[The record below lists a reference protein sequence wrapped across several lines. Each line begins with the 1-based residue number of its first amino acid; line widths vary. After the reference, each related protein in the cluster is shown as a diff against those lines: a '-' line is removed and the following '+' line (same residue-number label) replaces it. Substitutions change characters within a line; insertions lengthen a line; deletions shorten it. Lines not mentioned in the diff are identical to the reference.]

1 MDGFRIGE
9 IPWARRQPGG
19 LTCPFCGD
27 PSATVSMNDLDSDPV
42 RLELYCD
49 SDACDAREFVV
60 LLLRGNLRQD
70 LVRADVAA
78 LRAVDD
84 GTQAEQHA
92 DGLHD
97 DFRSLGEVLRRQPLR
112 DRVVLDRRQR
122 PTRIMVEPLPDEEV
136 ETAQGG
142 ARPAEP
148 PAPPAGTSD
157 GEDHRTP

>member
-9 IPWARRQPGG
+9 IPWARRQSQG

-27 PSATVSMNDLDSDPV
+27 PSVRVSMNDLDSDPV

-49 SDACDAREFVV
+49 SEHCDAREFVV

-70 LVRADVAA
+70 LARADVAA

-84 GTQAEQHA
+84 GTKAEQHA

-97 DFRSLGEVLRRQPLR
+97 FRSLGEVLSRQPTR
-112 DRVVLDRRQR
+112 DRVLLDRRQR
-122 PTRIMVEPLPDEEV
+122 PTRVTVEPLPDGQLG
-136 ETAQGG
+136 TAQD
-142 ARPAEP
+142 
-148 PAPPAGTSD
+148 TSR
-157 GEDHRTP
+157 GS

>member
-9 IPWARRQPGG
+9 IPWARRQPQG

-27 PSATVSMNDLDSDPV
+27 PSATVSMTDLASDPV

-97 DFRSLGEVLRRQPLR
+97 FRSLGEVLSRQPTR
-112 DRVVLDRRQR
+112 DRDVLDRRQR
-122 PTRIMVEPLPDEEV
+122 PTRITVEPLPYGQV
-136 ETAQGG
+136 GTAQGG
-142 ARPAEP
+142 ARPAN
-148 PAPPAGTSD
+148 PASPSDGADD
-157 GEDHRTP
+157 GEDLDRP